1 MGCTTGKEL
10 PAEEAYGDP
19 SKKNNG
25 GKGGSK
31 RGLPPSPTKPPKSAS
46 VDRELEDKPVEA
58 RHDDE
63 AAAAAPPAAEH
74 LEGSAGQV
82 DDAAPI
88 AATAAAA
95 VEFTPAAE
103 QEDREVEDVVQA
115 TSAEANECAPPVPA
129 KQHLDDE
136 AADERRPEES
146 WVLVDKTNGE
156 VTANESSPSPENSV
170 ALCISEGNEDEQPIT
185 SAASVAVNESAPASA
200 EPAAEAAANV
210 NTEEHI
216 SVPVSSHT
224 EEQLQ
229 QPVNVSSEDAETS
242 ASPAV
247 SASRDDVISPS
258 ADSSAEHQEHKEE
271 QRIEEAPVTEAA
283 SQPAVVSST
292 HEEVPVQDTTIP
304 ASTELPAV
312 VSTEI
317 ALDKPLDT
325 TDSTPAQPE
334 VTIDTTQATVEP
346 VAASSD
352 APSASAAKETE
363 SHQGQEYIEGGVSEK
378 HDETAPEPA
387 ATANTVSSEEA
398 QPAITADVAPT
409 SEVAPTVIDVATT
422 EDGLTHIT
430 ATSDGPANFSV
441 NTTEESHTSIVT
453 TDESQPTSEEP
464 TSTPAVIATTDEVPP
479 VSTSDATPQ
488 PPADTEHPVVAAPVE
503 AAAEADHK
511 EEQVDAAAAPALH
524 SEPQE
529 HHEQQQQQQQVGDVT
544 GEIALSPVDQQP
556 ADDQAMV
563 PTTELTDEEMKT
575 VAEKIVHD
583 VIAEAVHIVESSPGL

>member
-25 GKGGSK
+25 GKAGSK
-31 RGLPPSPTKPPKSAS
+31 RGLPPSPTKQPKSAS

-74 LEGSAGQV
+74 LEGSEHAGRV

-95 VEFTPAAE
+95 VESMPAAG

-115 TSAEANECAPPVPA
+115 ASAEANECAPPVPA
-129 KQHLDDE
+129 KHLDDE
-136 AADERRPEES
+136 ADEERRPEES

-156 VTANESSPSPENSV
+156 ATANESSPSPENSV

-185 SAASVAVNESAPASA
+185 PAASVAVNESAPASA

-210 NTEEHI
+210 STEEHI

-224 EEQLQ
+224 DEQLQ
-229 QPVNVSSEDAETS
+229 QPVNVSSEDAEKS

-258 ADSSAEHQEHKEE
+258 ADSSAEHHEHNEE
-271 QRIEEAPVTEAA
+271 QRIEEAPVSEAA
-283 SQPAVVSST
+283 SQPAVISST
-292 HEEVPVQDTTIP
+292 HEEVPVQDTTVQ
-304 ASTELPAV
+304 ASTELPA
-312 VSTEI
+312 
-317 ALDKPLDT
+317 DKPLDT
-325 TDSTPAQPE
+325 TDSTPSQPE
-334 VTIDTTQATVEP
+334 LTIDTTQATDEP

-352 APSASAAKETE
+352 APSVSAAKETE
-363 SHQGQEYIEGGVSEK
+363 LHQGQDHVEGGVSEK
-378 HDETAPEPA
+378 HEETAAEPA
-387 ATANTVSSEEA
+387 AIATTVSSEEA

-409 SEVAPTVIDVATT
+409 SEVAPTVIDVVTT
-422 EDGLTHIT
+422 EDGLSHIT

-441 NTTEESHTSIVT
+441 NTTEESHSSIVT

-479 VSTSDATPQ
+479 TSTSDATPQ
-488 PPADTEHPVVAAPVE
+488 PPADTEHPIVAAPVE

-524 SEPQE
+524 SEP
-529 HHEQQQQQQQVGDVT
+529 HEYHEQQQQQVGDVT

-556 ADDQAMV
+556 ANDQATV